1 MEAESSKVIVE
12 QVMDPV
18 TMHDGS
24 TFYGLYPKFPLP
36 ERCFS
41 DDNIMYFTI
50 KQHGTL
56 ISIAVDINTNQVKY
70 FYLKYIKNLQMAV
83 RQKCD
88 YYSFIFHSLQFILW
102 KISLSL
108 M

>member
-1 MEAESSKVIVE
+1 MRKLSDEIDSASGVEAGLSEVIVE

-41 DDNIMYFTI
+41 DDHVMYFTI

-56 ISIAVDINTNQVKY
+56 RSIAVDINTNQVDN
-70 FYLKYIKNLQMAV
+70 FHLKYIKNLQMG
-83 RQKCD
+83 
-88 YYSFIFHSLQFILW
+88 
-102 KISLSL
+102 